1 MEKPRI
7 VIVDPQHGDRDVEDD
22 MCGDDFE
29 LEFIPYKV
37 PPGTILDDQIYGRAD
52 AWINYRSSHP
62 LNALTLSKLTR
73 CRIIVT
79 SGVGFDHID
88 IEEATRLGI
97 PVCNIPDY
105 GTTEVADHAMALL
118 LSLARGIT
126 AYDSTLK
133 SEGGWAALDMPTVRR
148 TRGLRFGIVGLG
160 RIGQATAR
168 RASAFDM
175 GVRFYDPY
183 LPPGAELATG
193 YRRHNTLQ
201 ALLADSDIVSL
212 HVPLEP
218 ETTGMIDAAA
228 LSHLPMG
235 ALLINTSRGKVI
247 NLDDIETALRSG
259 RLQAAGLDVLP
270 VEPPDYS
277 HPLLKDWKDGAEWIR
292 NRLIITPHAAFF
304 APQSIADKR
313 RLTTSTA
320 FNYFLSGALRACVN
334 EADLTTRR

>member
-1 MEKPRI
+1 
-7 VIVDPQHGDRDVEDD
+7 
-22 MCGDDFE
+22 MCGDDFD
-29 LEFIPYKV
+29 LEFIPYHV
-37 PPGTILDDQIYGRAD
+37 PPGTILDDEIYARAD

-79 SGVGFDHID
+79 SGVGYDHID
-88 IEEATRLGI
+88 IPEATRLGI

-118 LSLARGIT
+118 LSLVRGIT
-126 AYDSTLK
+126 AYDATLK
-133 SEGGWAALDMPTVRR
+133 SVGGWAALDMPTVRR

-168 RASAFDM
+168 RASGFDM
-175 GVRFYDPY
+175 DVRFFDPY

-193 YRRHNTLQ
+193 YKRHESLH
-201 ALLADSDIVSL
+201 ALMADSDVVSL
-212 HVPLEP
+212 HVPLDS
-218 ETTGMIDAAA
+218 ETAGMIGAEA
-228 LSHLPMG
+228 LSHMPMG
-235 ALLINTSRGKVI
+235 SVLINTSRGKVVV
-247 NLDDIETALRSG
+247 LDDVEAALRSG

-270 VEPPDYS
+270 VEPPNYD
-277 HPLLKDWKDGAEWIR
+277 HPLLQAWRTNAEWIR
-292 NRLIITPHAAFF
+292 NRLIITPHSAFF
-304 APQSIADKR
+304 APESIADKR